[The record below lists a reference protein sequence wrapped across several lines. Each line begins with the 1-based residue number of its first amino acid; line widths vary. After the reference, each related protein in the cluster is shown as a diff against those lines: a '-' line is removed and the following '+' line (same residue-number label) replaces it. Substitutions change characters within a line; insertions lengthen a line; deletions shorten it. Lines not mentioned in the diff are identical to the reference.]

1 MNLDIIV
8 VANHHRK
15 ALILNHLNGITH
27 KVSYTPDYTLPKDF
41 KPTVSGLVQPWC
53 HLGVYRCFK
62 GHQDA
67 IKMCEKDNVMIFED
81 DAVPNNPDWINI
93 VADSISLLDT
103 FEMVSFHGRCYD
115 RPLYKEFKEIRPG
128 NNFLYIPNKSGRI
141 CVHGALAYML
151 NRRTFDRVLS
161 WEYIGDPID
170 TLLVNSLNFCLLEK
184 SPFDHDRSEG
194 SLLDV

>member
-15 ALILNHLNGITH
+15 ALILDHLNGITH
-27 KVSYTPDYTLPKDF
+27 RVSYTNDYVLPESF
-41 KPTVSGLVQPWC
+41 KPEVLGLVQPWC
-53 HLGVYRCFK
+53 HLGVLRCFK

-67 IKMCEKDNVMIFED
+67 IRMCDKDNVLLFED

-93 VADSISLLDT
+93 VADSISLLNT

-115 RPLYKEFKEIRPG
+115 RSLYKEFKEIRPG
-128 NNFLYIPNKSGRI
+128 NNFLYIPNKQGRI

-151 NRRTFDRVLS
+151 NRRIFEKVLS
-161 WEYIGDPID
+161 WNYVGDPID
-170 TLLVNSLNFCLLEK
+170 TLLVNALNFCLLEK
-184 SPFDHDRSEG
+184 SPFNHDRSEG